1 MYAKNTIIHHLN
13 INLIKNKFA
22 ILDNVVKAFDI
33 FLLSESKLDNTFRT
47 NQSPVGGYKVFRHG
61 RNLFGVGFVLNIN
74 ENIPCKPISNHTMF
88 SNLELMAFE
97 QSKRK
102 WLFLGI
108 YKPPF
113 QNHAEFLRRISLILD
128 YISYSKLY

>member
-1 MYAKNTIIHHLN
+1 MYAKNTIIRYLN
-13 INLIKNKFA
+13 INSIKNKFD

-47 NQSPVGGYKVFRHG
+47 NQFPVGDYKVFRHDC
-61 RNLFGVGFVLNIN
+61 NHFGVGFILYIN
-74 ENIPCKPISNHTMF
+74 ENIPWKPISNHTMF

-97 QSKRK
+97 LHQSKRK

-108 YKPPF
+108 
-113 QNHAEFLRRISLILD
+113 
-128 YISYSKLY
+128 